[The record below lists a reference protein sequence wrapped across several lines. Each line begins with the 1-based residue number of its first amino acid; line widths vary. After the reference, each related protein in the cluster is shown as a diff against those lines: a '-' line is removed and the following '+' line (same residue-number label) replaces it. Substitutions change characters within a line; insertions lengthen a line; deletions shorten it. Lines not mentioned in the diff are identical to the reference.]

1 MTDPVNITIS
11 IIILILLIV
20 FWVWVACCG
29 LHEREISIELISRD
43 ITQHYSIQ
51 KATPNQYNIILEKPT
66 RENISVQTTKSVWWP
81 LEEEDTEPPLHYCSL
96 PASLASLASRPVL
109 PLPYFP
115 SAPEPEVGVEEE
127 ETESSEE
134 EHETDD
140 QPLEGT
146 SERQPLNTT
155 HTVDISQ
162 SQSDIQSRQFRDLE
176 ITSDILITRVARIER
191 RLKQNNI

>member
-1 MTDPVNITIS
+1 MGKNPRINK
-11 IIILILLIV
+11 
-20 FWVWVACCG
+20 
-29 LHEREISIELISRD
+29 EI
-43 ITQHYSIQ
+43 
-51 KATPNQYNIILEKPT
+51 
-66 RENISVQTTKSVWWP
+66 QTTKSVWWP

-115 SAPEPEVGVEEE
+115 SAPEPEGEVEEE

-134 EHETDD
+134 EPETDND
-140 QPLEGT
+140 PLEGT
-146 SERQPLNTT
+146 EERQPLNTVY
-155 HTVDISQ
+155 TVDISQ
-162 SQSDIQSRQFRDLE
+162 SDTQSRQFRDLE